1 MIAVAP
7 NLAVCPDPL
16 PNYGGAEL
24 RTRQRSEPDA
34 LLDGQTKKLTGKAVE
49 KPRELK
55 SWGVEW
61 APWGGQSGEKELTVE
76 PGFREKEAHGHGVGP
91 LGWTIG

>member
-24 RTRQRSEPDA
+24 RTRQRSEPEA

-49 KPRELK
+49 KAQEI
-55 SWGVEW
+55 
-61 APWGGQSGEKELTVE
+61 EK
-76 PGFREKEAHGHGVGP
+76 
-91 LGWTIG
+91 LGKAYETENASDFS